1 MKKFIVFMCTMAAF
15 ILAFAGTA
23 YASTIRVGLTRN
35 FNNRDSI
42 TIPTN
47 NIQLGRGAADGS
59 FSYLRTLNSTSGF
72 TLTVYGG
79 QIVVR
84 SGGTGGTIQF
94 TFLNNVDGGPQI
106 RPVSGF
112 LAMGSEQYRGVMEFR
127 LSGGRITAINV
138 INIEEYLY
146 GVVPLEMAAHFHTE
160 ALRAQA
166 VAARTYAM
174 HRIHHTSHPGS
185 GFHICDTTC
194 CQSYMGAGRE
204 HANSTQ
210 AVRDTRGIMIFAPGG
225 TVPLLTPYHSSS
237 GGSTDNSENVWGT
250 NVPHLRGV
258 LDTYEQNPRIWSR
271 TYTWA
276 QLTQAVNAQSG
287 APNIGNVTGLT
298 IARTHLGRV
307 QELTFTGTNGQWTAT
322 RQTTM
327 SVFNHIDRSLYSR
340 NFTLAGAGG
349 TAGNVSITSGVTTR
363 IAPAAGLYIV
373 NRYGQVVRTNVTH
386 VFDGTTSRRLDGAQ
400 TVTTATNPTGV
411 TINGRGWGHG
421 VGMSQQGA
429 NSMAQAGHDF
439 RSILR
444 HYYTGVE
451 IR

>member
-1 MKKFIVFMCTMAAF
+1 MAAV

-35 FNNRDSI
+35 FNNRDAISI
-42 TIPTN
+42 STN
-47 NIQLGRGAADGS
+47 SIQIGRGNADGT
-59 FSYLRTLNSTSGF
+59 FAYNRTLTSSNGF

-84 SGGTGGTIQF
+84 SGGAGGTIQF
-94 TFLNNVDGGPQI
+94 TFLYNVEGGPQI
-106 RPVSGF
+106 RPSSGL
-112 LAMGSEQYRGVMEFR
+112 LAMGNETYRGTIELR

-146 GVVPLEMAAHFHTE
+146 GVVPLEMSPQFHTE

-166 VAARTYAM
+166 VVARTYAM
-174 HRIHHTSHPGS
+174 HRVTRSSHPGS

-204 HANSTQ
+204 NAITTQ
-210 AVRDTRGIMIFAPGG
+210 AVRDTNGLMVFAVGG
-225 TVPLLTPYHSSS
+225 TTPLLTPYHSSS
-237 GGSTDNSENVWGT
+237 GGSTDNIENVWVE
-250 NVPHLRGV
+250 NQPHLRGV
-258 LDTYEQNPRIWSR
+258 WDTYEQNPRIWSR

-276 QLTQAVNAQSG
+276 QLTNAVNAQSG

-322 RQTTM
+322 RQQTL
-327 SVFNHIDRSLYSR
+327 SVFGHINNSLYSR
-340 NFTLAGAGG
+340 NFTLAGSG
-349 TAGNVSITSGVTTR
+349 TTAQNVSVTSGSTTR
-363 IAPAAGLYIV
+363 TTPVSGLHIV
-373 NRYGQVVRTNVTH
+373 NQTGQIVQANATH
-386 VFDGTTSRRLDGAQ
+386 VFDGTTTRRLDGVQ
-400 TVTTATNPTGV
+400 TVTSATSPTGV

-421 VGMSQQGA
+421 IGMSQQGA

-439 RSILR
+439 RTILR
-444 HYYTGVE
+444 HFYTGVE

>member
-1 MKKFIVFMCTMAAF
+1 MKKLIIFVCATAIF

-35 FNNRDSI
+35 FNNRESI
-42 TIPTN
+42 TIGTTS
-47 NIQLGRGAADGS
+47 IQIGRGNADGT
-59 FSYLRTLNSTSGF
+59 FAYNRTLNSPSGF

-84 SGGTGGTIQF
+84 SGGPGGMIQF
-94 TFLNNVDGGPQI
+94 TFLNNVAGGPQI
-106 RPVSGF
+106 RPSSGF
-112 LAMGSEQYRGVMEFR
+112 LAMGNESYRGTMEFR

-146 GVVPLEMAAHFHTE
+146 GVVPLEMSPQFHTE

-174 HRIHHTSHPGS
+174 HRVHRSSHPGS
-185 GFHICDTTC
+185 GFHVCDTTC

-204 HANSTQ
+204 NAITTQ
-210 AVRDTRGIMIFAPGG
+210 AVRDTSGLMIFAPGG
-225 TVPLLTPYHSSS
+225 TIPLLTPYHSSS
-237 GGSTDNSENVWGT
+237 GGSTDNIENVWVE
-250 NVPHLRGV
+250 NQSHLRGV
-258 LDTYEQNPRIWSR
+258 WDTYEQNPRIWTR

-307 QELTFTGTNGQWTAT
+307 QELTFTGTAGEWTAT
-322 RQTTM
+322 RQQTM

-340 NFTLAGAGG
+340 NFTLSGAAGTGG
-349 TAGNVSITSGVTTR
+349 NLTVTSGAATRLTPVT
-363 IAPAAGLYIV
+363 GLHVI
-373 NRYGQVVRTNVTH
+373 NRYGQIVQINPTH
-386 VFDGTTSRRLDGAQ
+386 VFDGTTLRMLDGTQ
-400 TVTTATNPTGV
+400 TVTTATHPTSI

-439 RSILR
+439 RAILR
-444 HYYTGVE
+444 HFYTGVE